1 MSEHANSTT
10 AVTPFRQ
17 SLYELLLDERNK
29 SGKKSFINRFTLLL
43 ILLNLF
49 VLLLESA
56 PAIYAPY
63 RDLFFAFDVFSVGVF
78 SIEYLLRLY
87 LAPEDPE
94 FANKSSPRLAY
105 MTSVLGLID
114 LLAIAPF
121 FAGLLFAMDT
131 RLLRVIRLLRILKIS
146 QIFIEGTREFI
157 QLNRGRTLR
166 QKVHALLFTSD
177 YGGRLNQAIEFF
189 LIFWIVLSVLSIVL
203 ESVASINL
211 HFSYHFAVLDV
222 ASFVVF
228 FIEYALRIYAY
239 PEENTKQSSFMS
251 RFNFMRSP
259 SGLLD
264 LMAILPFLLELVLGG
279 TVDLRF
285 LRIVRM
291 TRLLKLGRYSS
302 ASDTMFNVIK
312 KEMPVLL
319 AGMFMIVLLVFMMA
333 AFGYMLERDAQPD
346 KFENIPQSIYWAV
359 ITLASVGY
367 GDISPVT
374 PGGRLITVFLA
385 LVGIG
390 IFAIPAAILASGFT
404 DQMRSRRDQIR
415 HELLVMAREV
425 DFEGEGHQLFVDYAK
440 SHHLSMPEINQIIQQ
455 IKDEAEQAESPN
467 ADTQSLVLAAGNPEF
482 ALAQYRMLVAHLSQL
497 AAISDAGYITRQ
509 LQVSGQSTELERTV
523 WDHVE
528 KTRPMS

>member
-1 MSEHANSTT
+1 MSAHH
-10 AVTPFRQ
+10 TPTMQAQSFRHK
-17 SLYELLLDERNK
+17 LYQLLLDERNK

-56 PAIYAPY
+56 PVIYAQY

-78 SIEYLLRLY
+78 SLEYALRLY

-94 FANKSSPRLAY
+94 FAHKSSPRLAY
-105 MTSVLGLID
+105 LTSVVGVID

-177 YGGRLNQAIEFF
+177 YGGRLNQAIELF
-189 LIFWIVLSVLSIVL
+189 LIFWIVVSVLSIVL
-203 ESVASINL
+203 ESVESINV
-211 HFSYHFAVLDV
+211 HFSHHFAVLDV

-228 FIEYALRIYAY
+228 FIEYALRIYSY
-239 PEENTKQSSFMS
+239 PEENVKQTSFMS
-251 RFNFMRSP
+251 RFNFIRSP

-264 LMAILPFLLELVLGG
+264 LMAILPFMLELILGG
-279 TVDLRF
+279 TLDLRF
-285 LRIVRM
+285 LRIIRM
-291 TRLLKLGRYSS
+291 VRLLKLGRYSS

-312 KEMPVLL
+312 KELPVLT

-333 AFGYMLERDAQPD
+333 AFGYLLERDAQPD

-374 PGGRLITVFLA
+374 PGGRLITVLLA

-415 HELLVMAREV
+415 HELLVMARDI
-425 DFEGEGHQLFVDYAK
+425 DFAGEGHQEFVDYAK
-440 SHHLSMPEINQIIQQ
+440 SHHLSMAEINQIIEQ
-455 IKDEAEQAESPN
+455 IKDELEEAESPN
-467 ADTQSLVLAAGNPEF
+467 AELQSLVLAAGNPEF

-497 AAISDAGYITRQ
+497 AAIADAGYIARQ
-509 LQVSGQSTELERTV
+509 LQVSGQSTELERTI
-523 WDHVE
+523 WEHVE
-528 KTRPMS
+528 KTRPES

>member
-1 MSEHANSTT
+1 M
-10 AVTPFRQ
+10 
-17 SLYELLLDERNK
+17 
-29 SGKKSFINRFTLLL
+29 
-43 ILLNLF
+43 
-49 VLLLESA
+49 
-56 PAIYAPY
+56 
-63 RDLFFAFDVFSVGVF
+63 
-78 SIEYLLRLY
+78 
-87 LAPEDPE
+87 
-94 FANKSSPRLAY
+94 
-105 MTSVLGLID
+105 
-114 LLAIAPF
+114 
-121 FAGLLFAMDT
+121 
-131 RLLRVIRLLRILKIS
+131 
-146 QIFIEGTREFI
+146 
-157 QLNRGRTLR
+157 
-166 QKVHALLFTSD
+166 
-177 YGGRLNQAIEFF
+177 
-189 LIFWIVLSVLSIVL
+189 
-203 ESVASINL
+203 
-211 HFSYHFAVLDV
+211 
-222 ASFVVF
+222 
-228 FIEYALRIYAY
+228 
-239 PEENTKQSSFMS
+239 
-251 RFNFMRSP
+251 
-259 SGLLD
+259 
-264 LMAILPFLLELVLGG
+264 LELVLGG

-415 HELLVMAREV
+415 HELLVMARDV
-425 DFEGEGHQLFVDYAK
+425 DFDGEGHQLFVDYAK
-440 SHHLSMPEINQIIQQ
+440 SHHLSMPEINQIVQQ

-467 ADTQSLVLAAGNPEF
+467 ADMQSLVLAAGNPEF

-497 AAISDAGYITRQ
+497 AAIADAEYISRQ

-528 KTRPMS
+528 KTRPSS

>member
-264 LMAILPFLLELVLGG
+264 LMAILPFMLELVLGG

-333 AFGYMLERDAQPD
+333 
-346 KFENIPQSIYWAV
+346 
-359 ITLASVGY
+359 
-367 GDISPVT
+367 
-374 PGGRLITVFLA
+374 
-385 LVGIG
+385 
-390 IFAIPAAILASGFT
+390 
-404 DQMRSRRDQIR
+404 
-415 HELLVMAREV
+415 
-425 DFEGEGHQLFVDYAK
+425 
-440 SHHLSMPEINQIIQQ
+440 HL
-455 IKDEAEQAESPN
+455 
-467 ADTQSLVLAAGNPEF
+467 
-482 ALAQYRMLVAHLSQL
+482 
-497 AAISDAGYITRQ
+497 
-509 LQVSGQSTELERTV
+509 
-523 WDHVE
+523 
-528 KTRPMS
+528 